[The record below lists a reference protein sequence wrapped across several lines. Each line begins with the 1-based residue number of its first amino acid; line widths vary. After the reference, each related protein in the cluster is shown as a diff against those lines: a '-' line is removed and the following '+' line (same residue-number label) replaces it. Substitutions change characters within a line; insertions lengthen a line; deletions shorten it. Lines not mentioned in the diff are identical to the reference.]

1 MIVIAIA
8 ATTIT
13 VIGAVQTAR
22 LVATDGFG
30 RIPDPPGL
38 ILGVH
43 SDQDRPSSPP
53 RWPVFSCPGHAL
65 TSVAP

>member
-8 ATTIT
+8 ATTLT

-30 RIPDPPGL
+30 RIPTRK
-38 ILGVH
+38 I
-43 SDQDRPSSPP
+43 
-53 RWPVFSCPGHAL
+53 
-65 TSVAP
+65 